1 MVLVDSAQPPT
12 SEPEA
17 SESYSTLSPSLLHCM
32 TYIDTQGMSL
42 PSNGNVDNDIQY
54 TPMPVKKMTV
64 FTDMEREELKQMMRE
79 VLNEYA

>member
-1 MVLVDSAQPPT
+1 
-12 SEPEA
+12 
-17 SESYSTLSPSLLHCM
+17 M

-42 PSNGNVDNDIQY
+42 PSKENIDTDIQY

-64 FTDMEREELKQMMRE
+64 FTDMEKEELKQMMRE

>member
-1 MVLVDSAQPPT
+1 
-12 SEPEA
+12 
-17 SESYSTLSPSLLHCM
+17 M

-42 PSNGNVDNDIQY
+42 PSSGNVDTDVQY

-64 FTDMEREELKQMMRE
+64 FTDMEREELKQMTRE

>member
-1 MVLVDSAQPPT
+1 
-12 SEPEA
+12 
-17 SESYSTLSPSLLHCM
+17 M

-42 PSNGNVDNDIQY
+42 PSSGNIDTDIQY